1 MPIRAS
7 EYRHMRAPEAIPRL
21 PRVVMRNR
29 RFYLY
34 SPVRTKL
41 PGLEESKT
49 MLIFIATCAR
59 RLRLFGVAAAAAN
72 PKPRMLTTAES
83 EIENEGAALKALDV
97 RPGRIRRSKY
107 KKWIIKNGAAACGPV
122 HGFEASL

>member
-1 MPIRAS
+1 
-7 EYRHMRAPEAIPRL
+7 
-21 PRVVMRNR
+21 
-29 RFYLY
+29 
-34 SPVRTKL
+34 
-41 PGLEESKT
+41 
-49 MLIFIATCAR
+49 MLIFIVICAR
-59 RLRLFGVAAAAAN
+59 HFRFFGVAAAAAN
-72 PKPRMLTTAES
+72 PKPRTLITAES

>member
-29 RFYLY
+29 HFYLY
-34 SPVRTKL
+34 SPGRTKL

-72 PKPRMLTTAES
+72 PKPRMVITAES
-83 EIENEGAALKALDV
+83 EIENECAALQALDV
-97 RPGRIRRSKY
+97 RRGRSRRPKD
-107 KKWIIKNGAAACGPV
+107 K
-122 HGFEASL
+122 E